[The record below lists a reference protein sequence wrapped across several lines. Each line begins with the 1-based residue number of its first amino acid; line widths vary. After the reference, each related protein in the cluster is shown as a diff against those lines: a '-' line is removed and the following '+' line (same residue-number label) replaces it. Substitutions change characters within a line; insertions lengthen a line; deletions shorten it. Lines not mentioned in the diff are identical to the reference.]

1 MLEDNL
7 QERRTLQY
15 KSNENQMDIYM
26 EEKLKK
32 VTTSNNIP
40 VGVGLGFCK
49 IRTVDFM
56 RL

>member
-1 MLEDNL
+1 VLEDNL
-7 QERRTLQY
+7 QERRMLQY

-32 VTTSNNIP
+32 VNTSNNIQ
-40 VGVGLGFCK
+40 VRVGLGFCK
-49 IRTVDFM
+49 IRTVDFT

>member
-32 VTTSNNIP
+32 VTTSNNIR